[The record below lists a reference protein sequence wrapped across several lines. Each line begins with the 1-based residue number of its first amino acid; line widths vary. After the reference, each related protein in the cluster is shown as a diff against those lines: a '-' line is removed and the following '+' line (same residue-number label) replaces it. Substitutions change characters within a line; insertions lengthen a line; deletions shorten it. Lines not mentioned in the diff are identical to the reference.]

1 METVKS
7 GSEKEESKDLS
18 GKILVTDSIATEF
31 KSISIIEAMGSE
43 HNEGTSFPPSK
54 PRLCVNGCG
63 FFGMASNTNL
73 CSKCYR
79 DLRAGEEQ
87 AVQVKATME
96 KSLRVKTKK
105 EGEVLDL
112 SRVGSFSTI
121 VEQQPAV
128 VIADHKPTELKAANR
143 CFIKTLVF
151 WI

>member
-18 GKILVTDSIATEF
+18 GVIKILVTDSIATEF

-105 EGEVLDL
+105 EDFKSMDTSAHDMFRLLTPPRALISLLQDEA
-112 SRVGSFSTI
+112 SAASFT
-121 VEQQPAV
+121 
-128 VIADHKPTELKAANR
+128 
-143 CFIKTLVF
+143 
-151 WI
+151 

>member
-1 METVKS
+1 
-7 GSEKEESKDLS
+7 
-18 GKILVTDSIATEF
+18 
-31 KSISIIEAMGSE
+31 MGSE

-63 FFGMASNTNL
+63 VFWHGIKYESLFQVLSGPP
-73 CSKCYR
+73 CR
-79 DLRAGEEQ
+79 EEQ
-87 AVQVKATME
+87 AVQVKATMG

-112 SRVGSFSTI
+112 SHVGSFSTM
-121 VEQQPAV
+121 VELQPAV
-128 VIADHKPTELKAANR
+128 VIADHTPTELKAANR